1 MSTLEGKVVIVT
13 GASSGIGEATARH
26 LASLGARLVLGAR
39 RADRLQKLA
48 AQLGESVIWR
58 ETDVTKLSQ
67 QQALAEQALKS
78 FGRIDA
84 LINNAGIMP
93 ASPIAMGRVED
104 WDRMIDV
111 NVRGVLYGI
120 HAVLAHML
128 ERGGGSIVNIASV
141 SAHESHAGGAVYSA
155 TKFAVR
161 AISEGLRKEVSGK
174 VRVCMICP
182 GLTESELPESLTVP
196 AIREQA
202 RGMYQ
207 AAMPAAAIAE
217 AVAYVLTQPAAVA
230 VNEIIVRPLLA
241 QAF

>member
-26 LASLGARLVLGAR
+26 LASLGARMVLGAR

-128 ERGGGSIVNIASV
+128 ERGSGSIVNIASV

-230 VNEIIVRPLLA
+230 VNEIIVRPLVA

>member
-1 MSTLEGKVVIVT
+1 MSNLEGKVVIVT

-26 LASLGARLVLGAR
+26 LASLGAKLVLGAR
-39 RADRLQKLA
+39 RTDRLRTLA
-48 AQLGESVIWR
+48 DELGDRVIWR
-58 ETDVTKLSQ
+58 ETDVTKLSD
-67 QQALAEQALKS
+67 QQALAEQALERFKQV
-78 FGRIDA
+78 DA
-84 LINNAGIMP
+84 LVNNAGIMP

-120 HAVLAHML
+120 HAVLTHML
-128 ERGGGSIVNIASV
+128 AKGSGSIVNIASV

-161 AISEGLRKEVSGK
+161 AITEGLRKEVSGK

-182 GLTESELPESLTVP
+182 GLTESELAEGLTVP

-207 AAMPAAAIAE
+207 LAMPARIIAE
-217 AVAYVLTQPAAVA
+217 AVGYALTQPASVA
-230 VNEIIVRPLLA
+230 VNEIIVRPLAA

>member
-1 MSTLEGKVVIVT
+1 
-13 GASSGIGEATARH
+13 
-26 LASLGARLVLGAR
+26 
-39 RADRLQKLA
+39 
-48 AQLGESVIWR
+48 
-58 ETDVTKLSQ
+58 
-67 QQALAEQALKS
+67 
-78 FGRIDA
+78 
-84 LINNAGIMP
+84 MP
-93 ASPIAMGRVED
+93 ASPISMGRVED

-111 NVRGVLYGI
+111 NVKGVLYGI

-128 ERGGGSIVNIASV
+128 ARGSGTIVNIASV

-182 GLTESELPESLTVP
+182 GLTTSELADSLTVP
-196 AIREQA
+196 AIREHA
-202 RGMYQ
+202 RGLYQ

-217 AVAYVLTQPAAVA
+217 AVAYALTQPESVA
-230 VNEIIVRPLLA
+230 VNEIIVRPLAA